1 MRVPS
6 SKIRS
11 IAFGPA
17 DCFPEEQLGRPI
29 HLVKIGGLPSA
40 LIPCPRCFRPL
51 VQVAEMPLSMTS
63 QFGGMEPWPI
73 FYCPSE
79 DNNQVLS
86 YTVQAGKITVVN
98 YLHGTLVDPEF
109 ELQVPLGQVEEYVE
123 LREVNL
129 QHPGRFV
136 ELHDRAGSLVEASD
150 LFALDE
156 ELTQAWLDEYGENPS
171 LVEMAHWPV
180 MLFGSLPPGMIR
192 LPPGPCP
199 LSGNAMTAVGIIA
212 NPVSGL
218 KWSSI
223 FLDTMRIA
231 YCQESFCL
239 TVAGGFNQDLVWS
252 R

>member
-1 MRVPS
+1 MRIPS
-6 SKIRS
+6 SRISS

-17 DCFPEEQLGRPI
+17 DCFPDEKLGQPI

-51 VQVAEMPLSMTS
+51 VQVAQLPLSMTS

-79 DNNQVLS
+79 DNNQMLS
-86 YTVQAGKITVVN
+86 YTIQAGKITVVN

-109 ELQVPLGQVEEYVE
+109 ELQVPLGQVEESVE

-136 ELHDRAGSLVEASD
+136 ELHEKAESFVDHSD
-150 LFALDE
+150 LEALDE
-156 ELTQAWLDEYGENPS
+156 ELTQAGMEEYGENPN
-171 LVEMAHWPV
+171 LVELAQWPV

-192 LPPGPCP
+192 LRPGPCP
-199 LSGNAMTAVGIIA
+199 LSGNAMTAVGLIA
-212 NPVSGL
+212 NTVCGL
-218 KWSSI
+218 KWSPI
-223 FLDTMRIA
+223 VLDTMRIA
-231 YCQESFCL
+231 YCQESLCL
-239 TVAGGFNQDLVWS
+239 TVAGGFNQDLAWS
-252 R
+252 Q